1 MRRSKKKDFS
11 KVIKKQN
18 KSWFHRLVSG
28 AFLAPS
34 VLGVLLFFVLP
45 FLVVI
50 YFSFVN
56 NPVAKKFVGLT
67 NYINHSKWGIPDS
80 SWKYTIFFGSG
91 SAACRD
97 PWHGTRISAGC
108 RHSVKK

>member
-67 NYINHSKWGIPDS
+67 NYINVIQNGAFR
-80 SWKYTIFFGSG
+80 TAVGNTLFFSVVAVPLAVILGM
-91 SAACRD
+91 ALAFLLD
-97 PWHGTRISAGC
+97 AG
-108 RHSVKK
+108 R

>member
-1 MRRSKKKDFS
+1 M
-11 KVIKKQN
+11 
-18 KSWFHRLVSG
+18 SG

-67 NYINHSKWGIPDS
+67 NYINVIQMGHSGQQLEIH
-80 SWKYTIFFGSG
+80 YFF
-91 SAACRD
+91 R
-97 PWHGTRISAGC
+97 
-108 RHSVKK
+108 

>member
-56 NPVAKKFVGLT
+56 NPVAK
-67 NYINHSKWGIPDS
+67 WGIPDS